1 MYSSCNTTQT
11 TGGLPLLDPTV
22 SRHLSTSIIVHED
35 CQMYCILT
43 KYTEADQMLKFVG
56 GRTYISRRIYGGD
69 KKLG

>member
-1 MYSSCNTTQT
+1 
-11 TGGLPLLDPTV
+11 
-22 SRHLSTSIIVHED
+22 
-35 CQMYCILT
+35 MYCILT